1 MGSTLAGTFIVIVLM
16 LDIAYLLVDRSIERK
31 KRIEAEGKLESLEK
45 SLSKASSEDARIIY
59 QSYFNPPV
67 DHTGDGFI
75 DGEE

>member
-1 MGSTLAGTFIVIVLM
+1 MGATLAGTLIAITLM

-45 SLSKASSEDARIIY
+45 HLSEATSVDARILD
-59 QSYFNPPV
+59 QSYFAPPV

-75 DGEE
+75 DGDE

>member
-1 MGSTLAGTFIVIVLM
+1 MGATLAGTFIVIVLM

-31 KRIEAEGKLESLEK
+31 KRIESEGKLESIKK
-45 SLSKASSEDARIIY
+45 SLSKASSTDAKIIY
-59 QSYFNPPV
+59 QSYFAPPV